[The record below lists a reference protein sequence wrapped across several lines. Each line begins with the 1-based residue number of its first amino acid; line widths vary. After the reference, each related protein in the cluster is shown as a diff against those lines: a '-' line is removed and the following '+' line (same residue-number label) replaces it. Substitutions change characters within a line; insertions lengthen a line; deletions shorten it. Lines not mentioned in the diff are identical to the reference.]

1 MHARL
6 ISALAVSV
14 LAGCLTPAIH
24 AAPARPV
31 QPEKAGEAALPGAG
45 ELFDRYIEALGGDA
59 AIRAINSRIIYGAMV
74 ANGAEAQRSQ
84 ITTRQ
89 IAPDRLLATMET
101 PGQPPR
107 EVGFDGK
114 IGWRRVG
121 GNPPEPVTGEAL
133 KQLKQTAD
141 IYQEANYKDRYKE
154 LQTIGKTEFAA
165 RPAWEVKAVDQDG
178 KLSNLYFDVEKG
190 LLLGARHDQIGPQGP
205 IQVTMTLGD
214 YKPFNRVLHATRIV
228 QTAAGQE
235 VTITYTDIRINSDEV
250 GLIDAPKEL
259 AGGK

>member
-1 MHARL
+1 MIARR
-6 ISALAVSV
+6 LAAAAVLV
-14 LAGCLTPAIH
+14 LAGCLTPSV
-24 AAPARPV
+24 AAVSIV
-31 QPEKAGEAALPGAG
+31 QPEKAAEDVFPGAG
-45 ELFDRYIEALGGDA
+45 ELFDRYIEALGGES
-59 AIRAINSRIIYGAMV
+59 AIREITSRIIIGSMV
-74 ANGAEAQRSQ
+74 AKGAEAQSSQ

-89 IAPDRLLATMET
+89 IAPDRLLAVMET

-114 IGWRRVG
+114 IGWRRIG
-121 GNPPEPVTGEAL
+121 GNPPELVPPEAL

-165 RPAWEVKAVDQDG
+165 RPAWEVKAVDQEG
-178 KLSNLYFDVEKG
+178 KLSNLYFDVQNG
-190 LLLGARHDQIGPQGP
+190 LLLGARHDQVGPQGT
-205 IQVTMTLGD
+205 IEVTMTLGD

-235 VTITYTDIRINSDEV
+235 VTITYSDIRINPDDI
-250 GLIDAPKEL
+250 GLIEAPKEL
-259 AGGK
+259 AGAK